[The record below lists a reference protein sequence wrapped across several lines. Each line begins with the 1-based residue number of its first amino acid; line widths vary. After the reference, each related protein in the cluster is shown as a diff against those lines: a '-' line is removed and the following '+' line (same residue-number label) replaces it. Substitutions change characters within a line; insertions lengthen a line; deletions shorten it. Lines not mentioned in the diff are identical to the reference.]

1 MEWRLEQGKEMGASC
16 GTEAGEEVSVVHTI
30 LTVLVLYLLN
40 LFISLTHI
48 KLNKPTYT
56 YS

>member
-1 MEWRLEQGKEMGASC
+1 MGASC